1 MLLGFIIFFFIIIIM
16 PQLVPFY
23 FLNLLTFGILA
34 ISILLYLV
42 STIILPN
49 ILRLL
54 VARTLITK
62 L

>member
-1 MLLGFIIFFFIIIIM
+1 M

-23 FLNLLTFGILA
+23 FTNLLTFGMLA
-34 ISILLYLV
+34 ISMLLYLV

-54 VARTLITK
+54 VARTTMTK

>member
-1 MLLGFIIFFFIIIIM
+1 M

-23 FLNLLTFGILA
+23 FLNLLTFGIIT
-34 ISILLYLV
+34 ISILLYFA
-42 STIILPN
+42 STKLLPA

-54 VARTLITK
+54 VARILIVK